1 MQDIRSYEAA
11 VVLRAD
17 LSDEQ
22 IDAYIT
28 RLLGIITSQGG
39 EPGEPDKWGRR
50 RLAYEIERQRDGYYA
65 ILPFKSPP
73 EAPEELRRVMRLSEE
88 VIRFLVVHPPKPP
101 KAQPARAPHPGAEA
115 GAAPREM
122 PSRGASAPYRGR
134 PPEAPSAPVEPPA
147 SAGAAEA
154 ETKEA
159 PPIAETPAPATPSL
173 AGAEQRE
180 IPD

>member
-22 IDAYIT
+22 IEAYIT

-50 RLAYEIERQRDGYYA
+50 RLAYEIERQRDGYYV
-65 ILPFKSPP
+65 ILPFKAPP
-73 EAPEELRRVMRLSEE
+73 DAPEELRRVMRLSEE
-88 VIRFLVVHPPKPP
+88 VLRFLVVHPPKPP
-101 KAQPARAPHPGAEA
+101 KAQPPRATHAGAE
-115 GAAPREM
+115 GDAPVREA

-134 PPEAPSAPVEPPA
+134 PVEAPSAPVEPPA
-147 SAGAAEA
+147 PVATMEAAP
-154 ETKEA
+154 ETA
-159 PPIAETPAPATPSL
+159 PPVAETPAPVAPSL